1 MDDRPSITLYS
12 QSDIIEQTWK
22 VDTSFDISSGDEEKS
37 VDCYADMDVSVTDHG
52 DAGAMLESYTI
63 VSPSSG
69 AETTYAA
76 RLLLDSDLDGAT
88 IRVQDKNT
96 SYSLVDLA
104 NYPINY
110 SALKGAPNLLSST
123 YSQIG
128 IYTKGYGSGQ
138 NRGSINSIAFHY
150 VDKNTAL
157 NDINNEKWFYVNSSG
172 TLTSFTP
179 NLNNETFTPLKILT
193 TN

>member
-12 QSDIIEQTWK
+12 RSGTAEQTWK
-22 VDTSFDISSGDEEKS
+22 VDTLFDIPSSDDEEKS
-37 VDCYADMDVSVTDHG
+37 GECFADMDISTRDQG
-52 DAGAMLESYTI
+52 EAGAMLESYTI

-88 IRVQDKNT
+88 IRVQDENT

-110 SALKGAPNLLSST
+110 SALKGAPNPST

-172 TLTSFTP
+172 TLASFTP

>member
-1 MDDRPSITLYS
+1 M
-12 QSDIIEQTWK
+12 
-22 VDTSFDISSGDEEKS
+22 
-37 VDCYADMDVSVTDHG
+37 DHG
-52 DAGAMLESYTI
+52 KSAVVLESRTR

-69 AETTYAA
+69 TEATYAS
-76 RLLLDSDLDGAT
+76 RLLLESDLDGAT

-110 SALKGAPNLLSST
+110 SALKGAPNPFT

-128 IYTKGYGSGQ
+128 FYTKEYGSGQ
-138 NRGSINSIAFHY
+138 NRGVINSIAFHY
-150 VDKNTAL
+150 VDKNIAMH
-157 NDINNEKWFYVNSSG
+157 DINNEKWFYVNSSG

-179 NLNNETFTPLKILT
+179 NLNNETFTPLKTLT

>member
-1 MDDRPSITLYS
+1 MDDRPSITLIS
-12 QSDIIEQTWK
+12 QSDITEQTWK
-22 VDTSFDISSGDEEKS
+22 VDTSFDISSSDEEKS
-37 VDCYADMDVSVTDHG
+37 VVCYADMDVSVTG
-52 DAGAMLESYTI
+52 YGEAGAMLESYTT

-110 SALKGAPNLLSST
+110 LALKGAPNPFT

-128 IYTKGYGSGQ
+128 IYTKEYGSGQ

-157 NDINNEKWFYVNSSG
+157 NKINNEKWFYVNSSG

>member
-12 QSDIIEQTWK
+12 RSGTAEQTWK
-22 VDTSFDISSGDEEKS
+22 VDTLFDIPSSDDEEKS
-37 VDCYADMDVSVTDHG
+37 GECFADMDISTRDQG
-52 DAGAMLESYTI
+52 EAGVMLESYTI

-110 SALKGAPNLLSST
+110 SALKGAPNPFT

-128 IYTKGYGSGQ
+128 FYTKEYGSGQ
-138 NRGSINSIAFHY
+138 NRGVINSIAFHY
-150 VDKNTAL
+150 VDKNIAMH
-157 NDINNEKWFYVNSSG
+157 DINNEKWFYVNSSG

-179 NLNNETFTPLKILT
+179 NLNNETFTPLKTLT